1 MAQAKQASKRKRVN
15 TSLPVLGAAGV
26 SLAVAGGASATAPTA
41 NVQDTGSRTVIT
53 LSEEEIADVNLATF
67 YVFDKEDARI
77 PQAGVQLAWRGC
89 RGPVEPVEPV
99 GSAEPAEAAAAVAVR
114 RGELVAGARC
124 STLRLRYAL
133 TTLWAIGGLLI
144 SEFGRPAAGADAS
157 RCRLWTARWVA

>member
-1 MAQAKQASKRKRVN
+1 MLDSERLEGEHLSQREGSTMAKQASKRKRVN

-89 RGPVEPVEPV
+89 RGCRACRACRAFV
-99 GSAEPAEAAAAVAVR
+99 GV
-114 RGELVAGARC
+114 L
-124 STLRLRYAL
+124 
-133 TTLWAIGGLLI
+133 
-144 SEFGRPAAGADAS
+144 
-157 RCRLWTARWVA
+157 